1 MDAWMLRGRQA
12 DTCFPCFAPAPEGG
26 LQRQLYRGCS
36 LGVIHL
42 DLVDWN
48 LDRLAECV
56 FVGALLAIVI
66 AMLCQGRT
74 IAT

>member
-1 MDAWMLRGRQA
+1 MA
-12 DTCFPCFAPAPEGG
+12 DTFPGFADLAGG

-42 DLVDWN
+42 DLVRWLIGIFQTDW
-48 LDRLAECV
+48 LSAF